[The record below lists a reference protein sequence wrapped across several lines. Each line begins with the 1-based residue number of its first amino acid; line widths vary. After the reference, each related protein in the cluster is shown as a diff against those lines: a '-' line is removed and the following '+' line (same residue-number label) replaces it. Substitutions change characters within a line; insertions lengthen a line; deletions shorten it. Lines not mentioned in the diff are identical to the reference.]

1 MNLHAEVLPPQ
12 QAMLLRSLGPAAD
25 SLGFVLGGGTAV
37 ALHLG
42 HRRSLDFDWFTQD
55 RIDDPVVLAAR
66 IVGNDLPFEPSS
78 VDRGTL
84 HGRIDAV
91 RVSFLEYPYAPLQP
105 ATEWPEFGCRL
116 ASLEDLACMKL
127 SAVAGRGA
135 RKDFVDIHALGS
147 RCFELSRMLTLYQRR
162 YGIRDVG
169 HVLFALVFFDDAER
183 EPMPEMLWDT
193 RWNEIRES
201 ITNWVRQLDRASM
214 RAW

>member
-1 MNLHAEVLPPQ
+1 MKLHPDVLPPE
-12 QAMLLRSLGPAAD
+12 QANLLRSLGPAAD
-25 SLGFVLGGGTAV
+25 RLGYMIGGETAV
-37 ALHLG
+37 ALQLG

-55 RIDDPVVLAAR
+55 RIDDPVLLSAQ
-66 IVGNDLPFEPSS
+66 IVDQGLPFEVSA

-84 HGRIDAV
+84 HGRIDTV

-147 RCFELSRMLTLYQRR
+147 RCFELSRMLNLYQRR

-183 EPMPEMLWDT
+183 EPMPEMLRDT
-193 RWNEIRES
+193 GWNEIRES
-201 ITNWVRQLDRASM
+201 ITNWVRQLEHSS
-214 RAW
+214 